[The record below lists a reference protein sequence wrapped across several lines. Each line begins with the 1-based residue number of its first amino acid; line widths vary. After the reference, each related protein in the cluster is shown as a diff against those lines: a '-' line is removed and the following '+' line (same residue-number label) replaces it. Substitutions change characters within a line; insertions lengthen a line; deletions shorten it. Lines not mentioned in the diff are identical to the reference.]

1 MGSGWVLKGFQ
12 EFTTDD
18 RELMSFQG
26 AHSGKPLTND
36 VWADAN
42 SLQLFK
48 NALKS
53 NQTKK

>member
-26 AHSGKPLTND
+26 AHSGELLTND